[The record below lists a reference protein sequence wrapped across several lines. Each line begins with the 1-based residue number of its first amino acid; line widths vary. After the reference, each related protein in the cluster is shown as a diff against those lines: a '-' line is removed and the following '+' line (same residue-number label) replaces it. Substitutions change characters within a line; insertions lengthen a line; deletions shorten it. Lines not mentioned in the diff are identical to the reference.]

1 MEAKSSLDKKL
12 KTEILGQQDK
22 TGHYSFPDIIEEK
35 LSQDKKS
42 DTQDN
47 AFKRLI
53 LKSAD
58 GSLAE
63 MEVDSAAIEKKAYA
77 KGYAEGKIA
86 GIQEEN
92 AKIAASINDFQ
103 IIISSFERLKSEIY
117 KQSESNAVKIA
128 LAVAKKIVLR
138 EVSVNKD
145 IILSVV
151 KQALGKIMGQEHI
164 KIKINPD
171 DLQIIKKHGTDNSK
185 LPFNKGIAVFE
196 EDPEITCGGC
206 VVETDSGDIDA
217 RIESQLLLIKE
228 AFLDKVEQ

>member
-1 MEAKSSLDKKL
+1 MDKKL

-22 TGHYSFPDIIEEK
+22 NGHYSFPDIIK
-35 LSQDKKS
+35 GTPSQDKKK
-42 DTQDN
+42 DIQENT
-47 AFKRLI
+47 FKRLI

-58 GSLAE
+58 GSLAG
-63 MEVDSAAIEKKAYA
+63 MEADSAANEKKAYA
-77 KGYAEGKIA
+77 KGYTEGKAA

-92 AKIAASINDFQ
+92 AKITASVNDFQ
-103 IIISSFERLKSEIY
+103 TIISSFERLKSEIY

-171 DLQIIKKHGTDNSK
+171 DLKIIKKHGIDNSE

-217 RIESQLLLIKE
+217 RIESQLLLIE
-228 AFLDKVEQ
+228 ETFLDKVEQ

>member
-1 MEAKSSLDKKL
+1 MDKRL
-12 KTEILGQQDK
+12 KTEILGEQDK
-22 TGHYSFPDIIEEK
+22 NGHYSFPDIIKETP
-35 LSQDKKS
+35 SQDKKK
-42 DTQDN
+42 DIPEN
-47 AFKRLI
+47 AFQRLI

-58 GSLAE
+58 GSLAG
-63 MEVDSAAIEKKAYA
+63 METDSAANEKKAYA
-77 KGYAEGKIA
+77 KGYAEGKAA

-92 AKIAASINDFQ
+92 AKITASVNDFQ

-117 KQSESNAVKIA
+117 KQSETNAVKIA

-138 EVSVNKD
+138 EVSVDKD

-171 DLQIIKKHGTDNSK
+171 DLKIIKKHGIDNSE

-217 RIESQLLLIKE
+217 RIESQLLLIE
-228 AFLDKVEQ
+228 DTFLDKVEQ